1 MGAQL
6 PIRSRRTTGQRVPR
20 PLDLCRR
27 LGFNLER
34 VQTRSKLFCE
44 GGLEESVVLD
54 YRLGFRFSEVEERGR
69 NNNDRTTKR
78 E

>member
-20 PLDLCRR
+20 PLDLCGR

-44 GGLEESVVLD
+44 GGIESVVLD
-54 YRLGFRFSEVEERGR
+54 YRLGFRFSEVEKRGGR
-69 NNNDRTTKR
+69 AR
-78 E
+78 